1 MYFRNFNHLENPSIH
16 RNHYLCNETKNHTI
30 NVTTMEEQKIV
41 TPAEFRDICPLDD
54 KDFQNAMSIMVQEPM
69 FQRIISYVLPNYKY
83 SELKHVLLGIN
94 SKHEFQLKIMKPFVE
109 GLLAKT
115 SKGITA
121 TGFDLID
128 KECPYLFITNHR
140 DIVLDAAQLGYLLL
154 KDGRKSCEVAIGNN
168 LLIYDWINKLVRM
181 NKAFIVKR
189 NLGRIQT
196 FQAAVQLSSYMHFA
210 ITQKRESI
218 WLAQREGRCKDSN
231 DRTQESLIRMLTYG
245 TKDKNIVESIKELN
259 IAPIAISYEYDP
271 NDYLKAKEFLMKDK
285 NPNWK
290 KGPEDDLLS
299 MQTGIQGFKGQ
310 VHYSFTPCIN
320 DELNKIPAN
329 LDRMLTITRICHI
342 IDHAIHENYKI
353 FKTNYIAHD
362 ILFDN
367 KDFADQYTPEEKEKF
382 LQYLASQVDK
392 TDIKL
397 SEFDRYYM
405 YTKMLQM
412 YSNPLTNQLEA
423 LK

>member
-1 MYFRNFNHLENPSIH
+1 MMLDE
-16 RNHYLCNETKNHTI
+16 
-30 NVTTMEEQKIV
+30 KIAV
-41 TPAEFRDICPLDD
+41 PAEYNDICPIAD
-54 KDFQNAMSIMVQEPM
+54 KDFHNEMSILVQEPS
-69 FQRIISYVLPNYKY
+69 FQRIVGMVLPNYKY
-83 SELKHVLLGIN
+83 SELKHVLLGLN
-94 SKHEFQLKIMKPFVE
+94 SKHEFQMKIMKPYLD

-115 SKGITA
+115 TSGLTSS
-121 TGFDLID
+121 GMEYID
-128 KECPYLFITNHR
+128 KDIPNLFITNHR
-140 DIVLDAAQLGYLLL
+140 DIVLDSAQLGYLLL
-154 KDGRKSCEVAIGNN
+154 NEGRKSCEIAIGNN
-168 LLIYDWINKLVRM
+168 LLIYDWINKIVKL

-196 FQAAVQLSSYMHFA
+196 LQAAIQLSGYMHFA
-210 ITQKRESI
+210 ITQKKESI

-231 DRTQESLIRMLTYG
+231 DRTQESLIKMLTYG
-245 TKDKNIVESIKELN
+245 AREKTIVEALKELN

-271 NDYLKAKEFLMKDK
+271 NDYLKAKEFLMRDK

-290 KGPEDDLLS
+290 KSPEDDLIS

-320 DELNKIPAN
+320 DELDKIPAD
-329 LDRMLTITRICHI
+329 LDKMLTVTRICHI

-367 KDFADQYTPEEKEKF
+367 KEFADKYTPEEKEAFTK
-382 LQYLASQVDK
+382 YLTDQINK

-397 SEFDRYYM
+397 SEFDRFYM